1 MLSDFALEMA
11 VQKEGWV
18 PWLAKLSFKAGL
30 QVGLNLASPGSGS
43 FVDFYGAYCDFR
55 KGNMKGGL
63 VNVSFGLLSILT
75 VGVSNVFKGAAKA
88 SFETATKGMKI
99 GLEQGVPSIIFEKVI
114 SESSKIS
121 LKIAPHNLLMS
132 IFSSGGRDVNE
143 AMIQS
148 TFEMGFTKVFEMLK
162 TKTKNAII
170 CVTMQGT
177 KEAAE
182 REAKK
187 YGLKNLF
194 LNYVCA
200 FAKGWIKKNDSESS
214 YDR

>member
-18 PWLAKLSFKAGL
+18 PWLGKLSFKAGL
-30 QVGLNLASPGSGS
+30 QVGLNLASPGAGS
-43 FVDFYGAYCDFR
+43 VVDFYGAFCDFC

-114 SESSKIS
+114 SESSKMS

-132 IFSSGGRDVNE
+132 IFSSGGREVNE
-143 AMIQS
+143 AMIQA
-148 TFEMGFTKVFEMLK
+148 TFEMGFTRAFEMFK
-162 TKTKNAII
+162 TGTKNAII

-187 YGLKNLF
+187 YALKNLF
-194 LNYVCA
+194 LNYGCA
-200 FAKGWIKKNDSESS
+200 FTKGWIKKNDSE
-214 YDR
+214 